1 MKLIMRKLTFLLI
14 VLGLIATS
22 CRRTPSGVLSKKDMS
37 MLLAD
42 MHIAESVVDLN
53 QSEYHTDSMRRVLKE
68 SVLERHG
75 VSQEEFDT
83 SLVWYGQHLDM
94 YIKVYDDVVDI
105 LEKRNREL
113 GTALVQSAITMAG
126 DSVDVWPGLRYA
138 TIDNRS
144 ISRYVTFDIE
154 RDENWEKGDVYT
166 WRLKLLD
173 NDNLS
178 VQWSIVAEYDDDQIE
193 SLTATSGN
201 SDWNEVIFAGDST
214 KIPSRIKGIV
224 EVRPARAFS
233 QSDDEQRKGFSKLYT
248 TNIDS
253 LSLIRKRLNADSY
266 RYHTRVR
273 NHIKL

>member
-1 MKLIMRKLTFLLI
+1 MRKLAFLLI
-14 VLGLIATS
+14 MLGVLAVS
-22 CRRTPSGVLSKKDMS
+22 CRRTPSGVLSKKEMS
-37 MLLAD
+37 RLLAD
-42 MHIAESVVDLN
+42 MHVAESVVDLN
-53 QSEYHTDSMRRVLKE
+53 QGEYQSDSMKRVLKE
-68 SVLERHG
+68 SVLEHHG
-75 VSQEEFDT
+75 VTQEDLDT

-94 YIKVYDDVVDI
+94 YIKVYDDVIDI

-126 DSVDVWPGLRYA
+126 DSVDVWSGLRYA
-138 TIDNRS
+138 TIDNRT
-144 ISRYVTFDIE
+144 ISRYLTFDIE

-173 NDNLS
+173 NDNLN
-178 VQWSIVAEYDDDQIE
+178 VQWSIVAEYDDNQIE

-214 KIPSRIKGIV
+214 KIPTRIRGIA
-224 EVRPARAFS
+224 EVRPSRSFS
-233 QSDDEQRKGFSKLYT
+233 HTDNDGGKVFPATFT

-253 LSLIRKRLNADSY
+253 VSLIRKRLNPDSY

-273 NHIKL
+273 NHAKL